1 MFSSIKMINFLHK
14 KQFFVISTVY
24 FLTLIDAGIL
34 DSNQQK
40 KLKTMLYI
48 LTFISTFRKKFAFI
62 FFYQAHLFGVSI
74 LYGFKTKTKK
84 NNFKYNIFEKFGQ
97 GWGLNQ
103 ICLLK
108 LKQLYLQSQTKK
120 IMPNLNK

>member
-14 KQFFVISTVY
+14 KQFLVILTVY

-62 FFYQAHLFGVSI
+62 FFY
-74 LYGFKTKTKK
+74 
-84 NNFKYNIFEKFGQ
+84 
-97 GWGLNQ
+97 
-103 ICLLK
+103 
-108 LKQLYLQSQTKK
+108 
-120 IMPNLNK
+120 